1 MQRYEKYKDSGV
13 AWIGEIPENWEVKR
27 LKYCLRAKITDG
39 PHETPEFLSDGI
51 PFLSVDGIQ
60 NGELV
65 FDGCRKISKEDF
77 NRYQEK
83 CKIELHDLLMGKA
96 ASIGKIAQVK
106 TKKIFTIWSPLAL
119 IKPSLKIL
127 NSTFLEYFLKSEY
140 AQYNLVQLSTF
151 NTQRNISMQDIPKL
165 ILVIPN
171 IIEQKKISNFLD
183 KKTKEID
190 TLIDQKEQLLKLYE
204 EEKRAII
211 NRAVTK
217 GIDADVVMKD
227 SGIIKIKEI
236 PKSWKITKFR
246 FLFDLSKGLNIT
258 KKNLKS
264 NGIPCINYGEIHSK
278 YGFEIIPERD
288 NLKCVEKDYLETASK
303 ALLQRGDFVFADT
316 SEDIEGSG
324 NFTHLH
330 SDKNIFAGYHTVI
343 ARLKLDVNYR
353 YIAYFIESIS
363 FRNQIQEQVKGVKVY
378 SITNTI
384 LKDIFILLPL
394 KEEQNKIVEFIENE
408 LSRINRKI
416 QKTKDIITLQ
426 KEYRTALISE
436 VVTGKIKVTEEE
448 V

>member
-27 LKYCLRAKITDG
+27 IKRLSSIKRGASPRPIANPLYFDDDG
-39 PHETPEFLSDGI
+39 EWAWVRIADVSASERYLENTTQTLSELGASLSVKMLPNSFFLSIAGTVGKPIITKIKCCIHDGFVYFPYLNINVEYLYYIFSTGQPYLGLGKFGTQLNLNTDTVGEISI
-51 PFLSVDGIQ
+51 PLPDG
-60 NGELV
+60 
-65 FDGCRKISKEDF
+65 K
-77 NRYQEK
+77 
-83 CKIELHDLLMGKA
+83 
-96 ASIGKIAQVK
+96 SIDTIVK
-106 TKKIFTIWSPLAL
+106 
-119 IKPSLKIL
+119 
-127 NSTFLEYFLKSEY
+127 
-140 AQYNLVQLSTF
+140 
-151 NTQRNISMQDIPKL
+151 
-165 ILVIPN
+165 
-171 IIEQKKISNFLD
+171 FLD
-183 KKTKEID
+183 KKITEID

-204 EEKRAII
+204 EEKKAII

-217 GIDADVVMKD
+217 GIDANIQMKD
-227 SGIIKIKEI
+227 SGIIKTKEI

-353 YIAYFIESIS
+353 YIAYFIESIF

-394 KEEQNKIVEFIENE
+394 KEEQNNIVQFIENE
-408 LSRINRKI
+408 LSRINKKI

-436 VVTGKIKVTEEE
+436 VVTGKIKVTEE